1 MISLHSPG
9 IMLNTLVHNFLDDE
23 GSKWVVFVPTVVF
36 LYGHVGTPSIQAPF
50 LTELT
55 NSEPHEIYL
64 AYCRVLIELAEE

>member
-1 MISLHSPG
+1 M
-9 IMLNTLVHNFLDDE
+9 
-23 GSKWVVFVPTVVF
+23 GSQWVIYIATVVF